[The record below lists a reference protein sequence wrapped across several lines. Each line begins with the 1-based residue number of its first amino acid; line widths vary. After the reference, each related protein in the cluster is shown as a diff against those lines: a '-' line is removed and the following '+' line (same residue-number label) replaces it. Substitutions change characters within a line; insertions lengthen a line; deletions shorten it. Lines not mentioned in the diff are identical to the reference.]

1 MDTPGE
7 GPVMVTF
14 PDGEVHE
21 DLSIANINNI
31 KNELA
36 NGTSSL
42 TTNNN
47 GTLSSTVKFEEKRSK
62 SASKTKVMTDGVTTE
77 QETSNSA
84 QMKRLQAGDIDYKEA
99 KQTSAVR
106 NRLEMDGI
114 TAEQNA
120 AQIQVSFLS
129 LRLNYKNHH
138 FIYWKLI
145 EEIPEDLYLANEQND
160 CGIFQ
165 ARLLS
170 QVALSISIKSDEYR
184 LWLNF

>member
-1 MDTPGE
+1 MSEINDLAMGRTTTTTTTTTTHPIEATSPQEALNEFIRKSMENLVDTPGE

-120 AQIQVSFLS
+120 AQIQV
-129 LRLNYKNHH
+129 
-138 FIYWKLI
+138 
-145 EEIPEDLYLANEQND
+145 
-160 CGIFQ
+160 
-165 ARLLS
+165 
-170 QVALSISIKSDEYR
+170 
-184 LWLNF
+184 